1 MDNKTLILG
10 EFEKMKGQFVITD
23 SWSIERLVAIG
34 EDEHDYYYV
43 TYNGRKF
50 TWHTCV
56 GRLVPLKGYLRDKDY
71 NEFVRLAKLNH
82 YDQVTLWGNKDPEA
96 AEQYAIQHKQELM
109 KIDGRDKFL
118 TEVCWD
124 LN

>member
-1 MDNKTLILG
+1 MDNKTIILA
-10 EFEKMKGQFVITD
+10 EFEKMKGQFVITA
-23 SWSIERLVAIG
+23 SWNIERLVAIG
-34 EDEHDYYYV
+34 EDEYDYYYV

-50 TWHTCV
+50 TWNTGV
-56 GRLVPLKGYLRDKDY
+56 GSLVPLKGYLRDKDY

-82 YDQVTLWGNKDPEA
+82 YDQVTLWGNKEPEV

-109 KIDGRDKFL
+109 KIDERDKFL
-118 TEVCWD
+118 TEICWD

>member
-1 MDNKTLILG
+1 MDNKTIILA
-10 EFEKMKGQFVITD
+10 EFEKMKGQFVITA
-23 SWSIERLVAIG
+23 SWAIERLVAIG

-50 TWHTCV
+50 AWNTGV
-56 GRLVPLKGYLRDKDY
+56 GAIVPLKGYLRDKDY

-82 YDQVTLWGNKDPEA
+82 YDQVTLWGNKEPEA
-96 AEQYAIQHKQELM
+96 AKQYAIQHKQELM
-109 KIDGRDKFL
+109 KIDERDKFL